1 MCPNS
6 FKTLANVKTTLQKL
20 AKDFWNFA
28 KVAKSGHAAY
38 ELKNV
43 SVQSRVFIRLASGWF
58 FLFLC
63 GKKFEAF
70 LTCQDQSLRVFCVIW
85 QLRKLKVIGFPY
97 KIFLALQTLKDLWRH
112 LGTTLAVDVITL
124 FWRKSTFPQNWEIQK
139 VCSGDSTWSKI
150 ALAQFSKSFIFLNT
164 NITITVTRLDDFWTF
179 LAINCLSKVAGMF
192 VDFWGILSKNC
203 LGLFLGQL

>member
-150 ALAQFSKSFIFLNT
+150 ALAQ
-164 NITITVTRLDDFWTF
+164 
-179 LAINCLSKVAGMF
+179 LSKV
-192 VDFWGILSKNC
+192 
-203 LGLFLGQL
+203 LFFLTQI